1 MRLYIA
7 EKPSLGKAIAEN
19 LPGVKSRDDGFIRV
33 GTDVVT
39 WAHGHILELAPPE
52 AYNPAWKSWNT
63 AVNVLPYPIE
73 CFKLLPKPDS
83 KAQLRVIQSLL
94 SQATEV
100 VNAGDP
106 DREGQMLIDEILES
120 SAWKGPTLRLLIN
133 ATDPVTVKKAL
144 SSMRP
149 NSEFFNLYQ
158 AAKCRSEADWIIGMN
173 LTVAAT
179 KLLANDELVSVGRV
193 QTPTLAL
200 VVRRDEAIEKFGAR
214 PFFSL
219 EVTLETPQG
228 PIVLT
233 YNPSDESKR
242 IWSEVDAKR
251 IVEEVKK
258 RQSVTV
264 TVTTGIKKESPPR
277 LFMLRT
283 FQGECNSRYGWS
295 ASKALELAQSLYDSK
310 HQLASYPRTDCE
322 YMPAGQANDALTI
335 AQHIVKQTTFTAF
348 APLLSLAVPRASI
361 YDSSKVTEHHA
372 LTPTVK
378 SADFKTLT
386 ADEQKAW
393 LLLAERFLMSLLP
406 SHQIEETVVSFSHGE
421 IEFSAK
427 GEVSLNMAQ
436 SWRALAPHTYKPLP
450 QVADGATLQM
460 AGLRVVKG
468 KTTPPKR
475 YTEKTLLDDMSS
487 VAKYVEDPKLKA
499 ILKETSGIGTA
510 ATQAKIIETLKERGY
525 VAVKNRELISTPFGR
540 AVVHGLPERLTDPC
554 LTALWEDALGLIA
567 AGGMKPGDYM
577 LRVRGMCKQLVDD
590 VRDSVGKKAI
600 VGDKE
605 LVKNKRA
612 KLLEQRRSQQSSS
625 RASATAGLPL

>member
-214 PFFSL
+214 QVFIDKDRGAEIF
-219 EVTLETPQG
+219 VQA
-228 PIVLT
+228 V
-233 YNPSDESKR
+233 
-242 IWSEVDAKR
+242 
-251 IVEEVKK
+251 
-258 RQSVTV
+258 
-264 TVTTGIKKESPPR
+264 
-277 LFMLRT
+277 
-283 FQGECNSRYGWS
+283 
-295 ASKALELAQSLYDSK
+295 
-310 HQLASYPRTDCE
+310 
-322 YMPAGQANDALTI
+322 AG
-335 AQHIVKQTTFTAF
+335 
-348 APLLSLAVPRASI
+348 S
-361 YDSSKVTEHHA
+361 
-372 LTPTVK
+372 
-378 SADFKTLT
+378 
-386 ADEQKAW
+386 
-393 LLLAERFLMSLLP
+393 
-406 SHQIEETVVSFSHGE
+406 
-421 IEFSAK
+421 
-427 GEVSLNMAQ
+427 
-436 SWRALAPHTYKPLP
+436 
-450 QVADGATLQM
+450 
-460 AGLRVVKG
+460 
-468 KTTPPKR
+468 
-475 YTEKTLLDDMSS
+475 
-487 VAKYVEDPKLKA
+487 
-499 ILKETSGIGTA
+499 
-510 ATQAKIIETLKERGY
+510 
-525 VAVKNRELISTPFGR
+525 
-540 AVVHGLPERLTDPC
+540 
-554 LTALWEDALGLIA
+554 
-567 AGGMKPGDYM
+567 
-577 LRVRGMCKQLVDD
+577 
-590 VRDSVGKKAI
+590 
-600 VGDKE
+600 
-605 LVKNKRA
+605 
-612 KLLEQRRSQQSSS
+612 
-625 RASATAGLPL
+625 